1 MSLVIIPDQAG
12 YLGYR
17 LIGIQQIMNRHSHAV
32 IEQIIKYSRLERLLE
47 TGFQRTLVRP
57 DTQSQITH

>member
-1 MSLVIIPDQAG
+1 MSLVVIPDQAG
-12 YLGYR
+12 NLGYR
-17 LIGIQQIMNRHSHAV
+17 LIGIQQIMNRHIHAV

-57 DTQSQITH
+57 DAQSQITQ